1 MNENSFVAVGRIERM
16 MSNPRGLTLVIGG
29 TGPVKALVAVQL
41 RDPALI
47 KLVTNQASGFT
58 AGDIVSVGGR
68 LEYDSETQQ
77 NMAIASTD
85 RVSRIARASSAAA
98 APAPAVVPA
107 GAGLFGSCGRPS
119 PKSTT
124 DSADAIPPLPQDF
137 PGHVDGELVG
147 LSDVRF

>member
-16 MSNPRGLTLVIGG
+16 VNDPRGLTLVIGG

-47 KLVTNQASGFT
+47 KVVTNQASGF
-58 AGDIVSVGGR
+58 APGDIVSVGGR

-77 NMAIASTD
+77 NVAIASSD
-85 RVSRIARASSAAA
+85 RVSRIARGANAAV
-98 APAPAVVPA
+98 PAPASVPG
-107 GAGLFGSCGRPS
+107 GAGLFGSSTRPG
-119 PKSTT
+119 PKSTINA
-124 DSADAIPPLPQDF
+124 ADATPPLPQDF
-137 PGHVDGELVG
+137 PGHLDGELVG

>member
-29 TGPVKALVAVQL
+29 PGPVKALVAVQI

-47 KLVTNQASGFT
+47 KVVANQTSGFT
-58 AGDIVSVGGR
+58 VGDVVSVGGR

-77 NMAIASTD
+77 NVAIASND
-85 RVSRIARASSAAA
+85 RVSRVAKAASVAA
-98 APAPAVVPA
+98 APAS
-107 GAGLFGSCGRPS
+107 AGLFGSVGRPS
-119 PKSTT
+119 PKSMT
-124 DSADAIPPLPQDF
+124 DGAGAIPLPPQDF

-147 LSDVRF
+147 LNDVRL